1 MNKINYKYN
10 GFIDKTM
17 KFAEKKQLL
26 KPELWRRFVQQF
38 REDSDYDAGWRGEY
52 WGKMMR
58 GACFVKTSNYTI
70 FWRIQYPICLKALTK
85 TAESAR
91 IQKIMNLTDGIYG
104 AENMFCSEC
113 STFWKY
119 APIMN

>member
-17 KFAEKKQLL
+17 KFAEKEQLL

-58 GACFVKTSNYTI
+58 GACFVYSYTKNKQLYDI
-70 FWRIQYPICLKALTK
+70 LAHTISDML
-85 TAESAR
+85 ESADR
-91 IQKIMNLTDGIYG
+91 GIAYCSGRPHGVAPTEILLNINYLCAPDENL
-104 AENMFCSEC
+104 
-113 STFWKY
+113 
-119 APIMN
+119 